1 MRSKLRRDSKRVKS
15 SVSVSSGSKLAAS
28 LQAADAALRRDRS
41 LRDRCGSL
49 ERGIGLGLPD
59 TMTTEGIQR
68 QEGRQNE
75 TEGRQ
80 DGHNDRSSLED
91 SSLVAVR
98 SGLGNT
104 KGGEASCPTRGCVN
118 QDLLRDAAR
127 ESCHIFLALSSE
139 P

>member
-68 QEGRQNE
+68 QEGRQN
-75 TEGRQ
+75 
-80 DGHNDRSSLED
+80 GHNDRSSLED